1 MRRRRQPS
9 SGDGVTPGK
18 RDSGTWQEVSGQV
31 VRLLPDDDDDAGHH
45 QRMILSVRGGQTML
59 VAHNIDLADRVPVS
73 LGDRVS
79 LRGLYE
85 WNDLGGLIHWTHHDP
100 MGSEDGGHIEH
111 RDRQYR

>member
-1 MRRRRQPS
+1 MRRRRQP
-9 SGDGVTPGK
+9 DDVAAFGK
-18 RDSGTWQEVSGQV
+18 RDSDTWQEVSGQV
-31 VRLLPDDDDDAGHH
+31 VRLLPDDDEDGRH

-85 WNDLGGLIHWTHHDP
+85 WNDRGGLIHWTHHDP
-100 MGSEDGGHIEH
+100 MGIEDGGYIKH

>member
-1 MRRRRQPS
+1 MRRRRQPD
-9 SGDGVTPGK
+9 DGAALGK
-18 RDSGTWQEVSGQV
+18 RDSGTWQDVSGQV
-31 VRLLPDDDDDAGHH
+31 IRLLPDDDDDGRH
-45 QRMILSVRGGQTML
+45 QRMILKVRGGQTML

-100 MGSEDGGHIEH
+100 MGIEDGGYIEH